1 MSRGRERSD
10 SSREGSDFGVVHDSC
25 AGLDVHKKT
34 VTACVVRSGPGG
46 SRVVKTR
53 RFGTMAED
61 LGALARWLTDE
72 GCTHLALEA
81 TGVSWR
87 PVVNVLEDRFE
98 VLVVNPEHIKALAG
112 RKTDQKDAERLALL
126 LRHGLLRGSFIP
138 DRQQRELRDLTRA
151 RTALVQDR
159 ARVVNRLHKTLEAAN
174 IKLGA
179 VLSDLCGASGQRILR
194 ELLAG
199 ETDPVRLA
207 DLADPRIQRTKREA
221 LEQALLGT
229 LTPAL
234 QFLVREYLDQWQE
247 LERRIAAFDEA
258 IAEQTRPFAADLARL
273 QTIPAVS
280 QRTAEIILAEVGP
293 DLGRFPSA
301 AHLAAWAGLAPGNR
315 ESAGKQRPARTRH
328 GNRSLK
334 AALTEAAW
342 AASHCKDGFLRSRY
356 HRLVKRLGRKRA
368 IVALAHSIVISL
380 YHILTTQTAYRDL
393 GATYYQDRARAAQ
406 ERRAVA
412 YLQARGYQVLPAPT
426 PPEHPPPQLAQEIA

>member
-1 MSRGRERSD
+1 
-10 SSREGSDFGVVHDSC
+10 
-25 AGLDVHKKT
+25 
-34 VTACVVRSGPGG
+34 
-46 SRVVKTR
+46 
-53 RFGTMAED
+53 
-61 LGALARWLTDE
+61 
-72 GCTHLALEA
+72 
-81 TGVSWR
+81 
-87 PVVNVLEDRFE
+87 
-98 VLVVNPEHIKALAG
+98 
-112 RKTDQKDAERLALL
+112 
-126 LRHGLLRGSFIP
+126 
-138 DRQQRELRDLTRA
+138 
-151 RTALVQDR
+151 
-159 ARVVNRLHKTLEAAN
+159 
-174 IKLGA
+174 
-179 VLSDLCGASGQRILR
+179 
-194 ELLAG
+194 
-199 ETDPVRLA
+199 
-207 DLADPRIQRTKREA
+207 

-380 YHILTTQTAYRDL
+380 YHILTTQTEYRDL

-426 PPEHPPPQLAQEIA
+426 PPDHPPPQLAHEVA